1 MRPNPVK
8 YSKWYQ
14 PPEPDPDTPSPIVV
28 IGSLFCMLLC
38 VFGIL
43 ALVG

>member
-1 MRPNPVK
+1 MRRTPVK

-14 PPEPDPDTPSPIVV
+14 PPEPDPETPNPIIV
-28 IGSLFCMLLC
+28 IVTLLGMLLC

-43 ALVG
+43 VLVA